1 MYSEMGLYKTSSQE
15 KVVPR
20 VVVRISDELP
30 LFTVD
35 TCLCFSYGPSVGT
48 YSTIRDAGLD
58 ILQAAGISPVI
69 AWVDDHLFIHLP
81 RKAIADYNKL
91 RESKARAIAN
101 HGGRIQEDG
110 RWWFKGNILADGSH
124 EEFAEDCSHPI
135 RDPSEGSPGNEVITH
150 AYDFEHINQISNRLG
165 IPWEPS
171 KDTPFS
177 SAPVFIGFV
186 WDIENK
192 TVTLTP
198 AKHSKYMAAIHIWLS
213 TMAHTLEQVQKLHG
227 RLSHASLVIPEG
239 SAYLTSL

>member
-1 MYSEMGLYKTSSQE
+1 M
-15 KVVPR
+15 
-20 VVVRISDELP
+20 
-30 LFTVD
+30 
-35 TCLCFSYGPSVGT
+35 
-48 YSTIRDAGLD
+48 
-58 ILQAAGISPVI
+58 
-69 AWVDDHLFIHLP
+69 DDHLFICLP
-81 RKAIADYNKL
+81 HKAIADYNKL

-110 RWWFKGNILADGSH
+110 RWWFKGDILADGSH
-124 EEFAEDCSHPI
+124 KEFTEDCSHPI

-150 AYDFEHINQISNRLG
+150 AYDFKHINQISDCLG

-198 AKHSKYMAAIHIWLS
+198 AKCSKYIVAIHIWLS
-213 TMAHTLEQVQKLHG
+213 TTAHTLEQVQKLHG
-227 RLSHASLVIPEG
+227 
-239 SAYLTSL
+239 